1 MNMQIS
7 SKPFTSEAEYLERAK
22 AWKRRLWAP
31 RVAKQPEPVEHKA
44 EVVFLT
50 QRAPAWEWVD
60 VHFDAHVMDFHRW
73 QFEQGQPVK
82 AYIKRRAAELGFTFA
97 HMVGPDRKRP
107 AVRARQLI
115 MWELKTI
122 VKPSI
127 SYPELGRVFGGRDH
141 TTALAAVR
149 RQAAMKA
156 ASA

>member
-1 MNMQIS
+1 MMQITAQ
-7 SKPFTSEAEYLERAK
+7 PFTSIAEYQREAK
-22 AWKRRLWAP
+22 ARARRLWAP
-31 RVAKQPEPVEHKA
+31 RKAKQPEPVERKA

-50 QRAPAWEWVD
+50 QRAPAWEWAD
-60 VHFDAHVMDFHRW
+60 VHFDAHVLDFHRW
-73 QFEQGQPVK
+73 QFEQIAPVK
-82 AYIKRRAAELGFTFA
+82 AYVKRRAIELGFTFA

-141 TTALAAVR
+141 TTCLHCVR
-149 RQAAMKA
+149 RGAAMA
-156 ASA
+156 GADQ